1 LALFLLLR
9 FSGMDI
15 TRGAVGIACSRRGNG
30 RGQGGFSLSELTVI
44 IAVIGTL
51 SVLSLPFF
59 LSYYQ
64 SAQVRAAA
72 ADVAAQLN
80 LGRQMAIQRNQSI
93 CVTIG
98 TSAPQYRQGTCG
110 GTILTGATTDASGN
124 AAAHDG
130 VTLTTTANP
139 IFTNLGAAAP
149 AATITVTQGS
159 RSLTVTVS
167 ASGRVTVGP

>member
-1 LALFLLLR
+1 MA
-9 FSGMDI
+9 
-15 TRGAVGIACSRRGNG
+15 
-30 RGQGGFSLSELTVI
+30 ELTVV

-51 SVLSLPFF
+51 AVLSFPFL

-64 SAQVRAAA
+64 SAKVRAAA

-110 GTILTGATTDASGN
+110 GTVLTGATTDASGN
-124 AAAHDG
+124 AGAHSG
-130 VTLTTTANP
+130 ITLTTTANP
-139 IFTNLGAAAP
+139 IFSNLGAAAP

-159 RSLTVTVS
+159 RSLKVSVS
-167 ASGRVTVGP
+167 ASGRITVGP

>member
-1 LALFLLLR
+1 M
-9 FSGMDI
+9 GI
-15 TRGAVGIACSRRGNG
+15 TGDAVRIAGSRLING
-30 RGQGGFSLSELTVI
+30 RGQGGFSLAELTVVI
-44 IAVIGTL
+44 TVIGTL

-72 ADVAAQLN
+72 ADVVAQLN

-124 AAAHDG
+124 AAAHNG

-159 RSLTVTVS
+159 RSLSVIVS

>member
-1 LALFLLLR
+1 LFLLGE
-9 FSGMDI
+9 FAVDI
-15 TRGAVGIACSRRGNG
+15 TRGTLRIAGSRVRSG
-30 RGQGGFSLSELTVI
+30 RGHGGFSLAELTVV

-51 SVLSLPFF
+51 CVLSLPLF

-64 SAQVRAAA
+64 SARVRAAA
-72 ADVAAQLN
+72 SDVAAQLN

-159 RSLTVTVS
+159 RSLNVTVS

>member
-1 LALFLLLR
+1 MFLLQI
-9 FSGMDI
+9 FAMDI
-15 TRGAVGIACSRRGNG
+15 TRGAVRIASSRLING
-30 RGQGGFSLSELTVI
+30 RGQGGFSLAELTVV

-64 SAQVRAAA
+64 SAQIRAAA
-72 ADVAAQLN
+72 SDVAAQLN
-80 LGRQMAIQRNQSI
+80 LGRQMAIQRNQNI

-124 AAAHDG
+124 ASAHDG

-159 RSLTVTVS
+159 RSLSVIVS

>member
-1 LALFLLLR
+1 MA
-9 FSGMDI
+9 
-15 TRGAVGIACSRRGNG
+15 
-30 RGQGGFSLSELTVI
+30 ELTVI

-51 SVLSLPFF
+51 AVLSFPFF

-93 CVTIG
+93 CVSIG
-98 TSAPQYRQGTCG
+98 TSAPQYRQGTCAG
-110 GTILTGATTDASGN
+110 AILTGATTDASGY

-159 RSLTVTVS
+159 RSLHVTVS

>member
-1 LALFLLLR
+1 MALFLLLLL
-9 FSGMDI
+9 SGMDI
-15 TRGAVGIACSRRGNG
+15 TRGAVEIACSRRGNG
-30 RGQGGFSLSELTVI
+30 RGQGGFSLAELTVI
-44 IAVIGTL
+44 IVVIGTL

-149 AATITVTQGS
+149 AATITVTHGS